1 MKAGLDREK
10 ILHAA
15 ADMADKNGIAN
26 VTLKTLAENLGI
38 KSPSLYKH
46 FSEGLDEL
54 RQELM
59 LYGWK
64 SLEAVTTKAAIGKAK
79 DDAIIAICHAF
90 RDYVTQ
96 HRGVYE
102 AMQWY
107 NMYRSEEDLKATEEI
122 VSVLFQVLDGYNLT
136 DDYKVHTVRMLRG
149 FLQGFT
155 TIECHGGYGN
165 PLPLDDTFDF
175 ALKIM
180 LNGIRDLQEG

>member
-1 MKAGLDREK
+1 MKGTLDK
-10 ILHAA
+10 KAVIAAA
-15 ADMADKNGIAN
+15 ADLVDEIGFTNISLKVLADH
-26 VTLKTLAENLGI
+26 LGI

-46 FSEGLDEL
+46 ISGLDEL
-54 RQELM
+54 NRELM

-79 DDAIIAICHAF
+79 DDAVIAICHAF

-96 HRGVYE
+96 HRGLYE

-107 NMYRSEEDLKATEEI
+107 NMYRSDEDLKATEEI
-122 VSVLFQVLDGYNLT
+122 VSVLFQVLDGYDLS
-136 DDYKVHTVRMLRG
+136 DDYKVHTVRMLRE